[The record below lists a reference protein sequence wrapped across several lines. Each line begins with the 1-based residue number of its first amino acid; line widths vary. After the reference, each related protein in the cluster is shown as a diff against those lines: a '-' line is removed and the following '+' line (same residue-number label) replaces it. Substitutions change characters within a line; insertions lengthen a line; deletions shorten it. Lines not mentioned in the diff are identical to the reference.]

1 MKLMHNA
8 MRGYSIFIVLSLA
21 AILLLAVGFAMPPT
35 GVVDGSVLKAAAVLF
50 GFAALATLMHAV
62 DKGVGAKLEH
72 GDTKLTIDGDD
83 KK

>member
-1 MKLMHNA
+1 MKNLK
-8 MRGYSIFIVLSLA
+8 RVLCA
-21 AILLLAVGFAMPPT
+21 LLALVM
-35 GVVDGSVLKAAAVLF
+35 VF